1 LTPGVVF
8 SFFKKDPKDPKKGVG
23 ERSKP
28 SPVGPRT
35 GGATD
40 VTTRPTPKPLGRA
53 LAGPTSRS
61 LERPSAPST
70 AFPLT
75 ETALP
80 ERERARNRARE
91 TAAKIDAIESEM
103 ARDLMRG
110 LGRSVGAPT
119 PATAAAPKPA
129 AGDAAGT
136 PHAPVK
142 PAVDETAE
150 SATDIFGGNI
160 DAIEINT
167 SGAGSVID
175 ETAILFSNGQSEEA
189 EAVLRAGLR
198 NDDLGASA
206 RMAWHMLFELI
217 NQRGDK
223 AAFEQLTM
231 DYVLRYEHSPPAW
244 VDYVEIVSRPAAKV
258 VAAPAPSGAPCVRL
272 AESVDAGI
280 VSQLEELRALTAAHA
295 AVQLDVSDVRRC
307 DIAGAD
313 LLLRVLKAFKRSQR
327 ELTLVGATS
336 FAEALSRCV
345 ESGRRDPSDA
355 VWMLLLEVQ
364 RMLGRQEEFEET
376 AIQYCITFEV
386 SPPSWEP
393 APANLRVAAASTAA
407 TSGTAAAVPAT
418 SPFELRGVV
427 EGEGEPYFGRIVAA
441 ARNQPQVAIDCTQL
455 RRLAFSAGSAL
466 LGTLRKIQQGGSK
479 VELHNV
485 NALVAALLN
494 LLGVTSTVPVLPRRG

>member
-1 LTPGVVF
+1 MVF
-8 SFFKKDPKDPKKGVG
+8 SFFKKDQKEPKKGG
-23 ERSKP
+23 SARP
-28 SPVGPRT
+28 SPAGPRT

-40 VTTRPTPKPLGRA
+40 VTTRPAAKPIGRP
-53 LAGPTSRS
+53 LSGPVNRS
-61 LERPSAPST
+61 LDRPSAPTT

-119 PATAAAPKPA
+119 TTSAAPAKPPA
-129 AGDAAGT
+129 ANAGG
-136 PHAPVK
+136 PQSRPLNPV
-142 PAVDETAE
+142 ADETAE

-175 ETAILFSNGQSEEA
+175 ETAILFSNGQADEA

-198 NDDLGASA
+198 GADLGAA
-206 RMAWHMLFELI
+206 TRLAWQMLFELL

-231 DYVLRYEHSPPAW
+231 EYALRFEHSPPPW
-244 VDYVEIVSRPAAKV
+244 IDYVATPVARPAVK
-258 VAAPAPSGAPCVRL
+258 AAPVATPTPSGAPCVRL
-272 AESVDAGI
+272 PEQVGADI
-280 VSQLEELRALTAAHA
+280 VGHLEQLRSLTAAHA
-295 AVQLDVSDVRRC
+295 AVQLDVSDVRRV
-307 DIAGAD
+307 DVAGAD
-313 LLLRVLKAFKRSQR
+313 LMQRVIKAFKRSQR
-327 ELTLVGATS
+327 ELTLVGAAQ
-336 FAEALSRCV
+336 FADALSRCI

-364 RMLGRQEEFEET
+364 RVLGRQEEFEET

-393 APANLRVAAASTAA
+393 PSANLKGADASPPAVAAAVVAA
-407 TSGTAAAVPAT
+407 GPAA
-418 SPFELRGVV
+418 SPFELSGVID
-427 EGEGEPYFGRIVAA
+427 GEGEPHFRH
-441 ARNQPQVAIDCTQL
+441 D
-455 RRLAFSAGSAL
+455 RRRDS
-466 LGTLRKIQQGGSK
+466 R
-479 VELHNV
+479 
-485 NALVAALLN
+485 
-494 LLGVTSTVPVLPRRG
+494 RRGIGPLQVGRWRFP